1 MKKVFISLLAVLF
14 ANIIVIQVARA
25 AIYEAPFVGADGM
38 VLGSEGK
45 VRGEDNYWKVEI
57 PTGEASTTF
66 AICAYNPINGP
77 MFLADATTDEDGEL
91 KHTGT
96 LPSGTYSGFSFIL
109 YSTPGECAEGYEQFI
124 SGFAL
129 E

>member
-1 MKKVFISLLAVLF
+1 MKKVFTTLLAVLF

-45 VRGEDNYWKVEI
+45 VRGEDKYWKVEI
-57 PTGEASTTF
+57 LTEEASTTF
-66 AICAYNPINGP
+66 AICAYDSINGP

-96 LPSGTYSGFSFIL
+96 LLSGTYPGFSFVI
-109 YSTPGECAEGYEQFI
+109 YSTAGACVAGNERWI
-124 SGFAL
+124 SGFTL